1 MLVILPAE
9 FENKVAEVAL
19 NPLHVVAVVPS
30 SPSSCQVV
38 TIARAFYV
46 PAPYKEVVA
55 RLQAYTPAVE
65 VSCSVH
71 TESRS

>member
-1 MLVILPAE
+1 VLVILPAE
-9 FENKVAEVAL
+9 VESQVAEVAV

-30 SPSSCQVV
+30 SPNSCQVV

-55 RLQAYTPAVE
+55 RLQAYTPSVQ
-65 VSCSVH
+65 VSPYVH
-71 TESRS
+71 AGAGC

>member
-9 FENKVAEVAL
+9 LENQVAEVAV

-30 SPSSCQVV
+30 SPNSCQVV

-46 PAPYKEVVA
+46 PAPYGDVVA
-55 RLQAYTPAVE
+55 RLQAYTPVVE
-65 VSCSVH
+65 VSRKAA
-71 TESRS
+71 TGEG

>member
-9 FENKVAEVAL
+9 LENKVAEVAV

-46 PAPYKEVVA
+46 PAPYSEVVA
-55 RLQAYTPAVE
+55 RLQAYIPSVQ
-65 VSCSVH
+65 VSPGMHIGSGC
-71 TESRS
+71 